1 MTARATSRPY
11 RKTERARQ
19 EQETRRRI
27 TEAAVELHRALG
39 PAKTKITDLANLAGV
54 SRMTVYNHF
63 PSEVDLFVA
72 CSSYWA
78 ARNPFPDPSTWA
90 TIENPSERLVSAL
103 KELFSWYRRKEDM
116 LGKIF
121 RDAPAL
127 PPLQEVM
134 NDLWSP
140 YVEALVGTLAHGWPV
155 RRADAEAL
163 QAALRLVVGFD
174 TWRVLT
180 GSGFDDGRA
189 AELAARMIAGAFGP

>member
-1 MTARATSRPY
+1 MKAPVQGTCWLRDSQINRENLIHPWYDTAILAANPAEEELADSSGTFRHDCQDVCHSSPPPRKRPTGRADGS
-11 RKTERARQ
+11 
-19 EQETRRRI
+19 
-27 TEAAVELHRALG
+27 
-39 PAKTKITDLANLAGV
+39 
-54 SRMTVYNHF
+54 
-63 PSEVDLFVA
+63 
-72 CSSYWA
+72 
-78 ARNPFPDPSTWA
+78 RNPFPDPSTWA

-103 KELFSWYRRKEDM
+103 KELFSWYRRKENM